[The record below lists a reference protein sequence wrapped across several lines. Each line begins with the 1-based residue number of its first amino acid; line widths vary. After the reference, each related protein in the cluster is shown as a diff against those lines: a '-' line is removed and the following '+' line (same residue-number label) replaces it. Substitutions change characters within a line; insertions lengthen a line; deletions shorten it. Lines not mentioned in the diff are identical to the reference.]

1 MNFRMDGTPEVMETA
16 AEMAAEPLVGVLDM
30 VLLTLLAGV
39 SIYYFFIRDTTKK
52 EDSTAIKSF
61 TIS

>member
-1 MNFRMDGTPEVMETA
+1 MDGTPEVMEA
-16 AEMAAEPLVGVLDM
+16 ATEEVAAEPLVGMLDM

-39 SIYYFFIRDTTKK
+39 SIYYFFIRDTSKK
-52 EDSTAIKSF
+52 EDSTALKSF

>member
-1 MNFRMDGTPEVMETA
+1 MDGTPEVMEAA
-16 AEMAAEPLVGVLDM
+16 AEEVAAEPLVGMLDM

-39 SIYYFFIRDTTKK
+39 SIYYFFIRDTSKK
-52 EDSTAIKSF
+52 EDSTALKSF

>member
-1 MNFRMDGTPEVMETA
+1 MDGTPEVMETA
-16 AEMAAEPLVGVLDM
+16 AEEVAAEPLVGMLDM

-39 SIYYFFIRDTTKK
+39 SIYYFFVRDTTKK
-52 EDSTAIKSF
+52 EDTTALKSF